1 MGGRKIYFT
10 PYNQDNAATLGSALC
25 RLTYSLFVLVLIA
38 PQSAWA
44 ADLVPVQ
51 TAPGTNGTLL
61 APPAAPGTN
70 QPETVP
76 PPMPPPPAAPAPRAA
91 PGTNQ
96 PETVPPPTPPRPAA
110 PTPPPRPGQMLFN
123 FQDADI
129 QAVVKTVSQISGR
142 NFLLDPRV
150 KGKITIISAK
160 PVSANAAYQIF
171 LSALKAQGFTA
182 VEGPGGIVKILPEA
196 EAKQNATVSSAS
208 QPAGG
213 DQLVTQ
219 VVVVQ
224 HGSASQMVPLLRPL
238 MAPTGL
244 LSVYAPANTLIITD
258 YADNVRRSLQIIEKL
273 DQPGSAE
280 VTIIPLQY
288 ASALDM
294 AQLLVRLSDVAQP
307 GQPVTAGQ
315 IGGEAGRLSI
325 VPDLRSNSLL
335 VRTDNQGRLNQLR
348 ALVAK
353 LDVPAHRGG
362 NTRVVYLRN
371 AEAAK
376 LAEILRGL
384 LAGEARAQGTLPGA
398 VGGPIRGAGA
408 ASSVTEAS
416 LIQADEAS
424 NSLIISAPDAVY
436 NNLRAVIEKLDIR
449 RAQVFIEAMI
459 AEMTTDLAAEFGF
472 QWAGAKAQGSGTL
485 AGVQNFPQSTPGS
498 GIIEIGTNPASLG
511 NGLSIAYLGKTI
523 TLPGGQQIAG
533 LGALAR
539 ALASDSNTNI
549 LSTPNLLTLDNAEAK
564 IIVAKNVPFLTGS
577 FAQAAGAVPGA
588 AVNPFQTIERKDV
601 GLTLKIKPQIS
612 EGEGVKLQI
621 FEENSTIN
629 NQVNTGGQ
637 GFVTNKRSVE
647 TTVIVD
653 NGQTIVLGGLI
664 DDQVTETI
672 QAVPILSR
680 IPILGELFKFRSRTK
695 TKTNLMVFLRPIIV
709 RSPQDSEGFTAERY
723 EYIRG
728 QQQNM
733 QMQWTVIPRYEN
745 PVLPPLVQ
753 PSNDQPKV
761 KGKEEDRPGSADR
774 GTPSSSAGPP
784 DSDKTPDSTEP

>member
-10 PYNQDNAATLGSALC
+10 PYKQDKVANPASALC
-25 RLTYSLFVLVLIA
+25 GLVYSLFALVLIA
-38 PQSAWA
+38 PQSTWA

-51 TAPGTNGTLL
+51 TAPGTSRAL
-61 APPAAPGTN
+61 PA
-70 QPETVP
+70 Q
-76 PPMPPPPAAPAPRAA
+76 PAAPAPPVT
-91 PGTNQ
+91 PGPKR
-96 PETVPPPTPPRPAA
+96 PETVAPPTLPSPPAPPTPPL
-110 PTPPPRPGQMLFN
+110 RPGQMLFN

-171 LSALKAQGFTA
+171 LSALKAQGFAA

-196 EAKQNATVSSAS
+196 EAKQNAPVSSAA
-208 QPAGG
+208 QPGGG
-213 DQLVTQ
+213 DRLITQ

-224 HGSASQMVPLLRPL
+224 HGSATQMVPLLRPL

-244 LSVYAPANTLIITD
+244 LSVYAPANTLVITD
-258 YADNVRRSLQIIEKL
+258 YADNVRRLMQIIEKI

-280 VTIIPLQY
+280 VTIIPLEY

-294 AQLLVRLSDVAQP
+294 AQLLVRLSDVAAFPQP
-307 GQPVTAGQ
+307 GQPVAAGQ
-315 IGGEAGRLSI
+315 LGGDAGRLSI
-325 VPDLRSNSLL
+325 VPDLRTNSLL
-335 VRTDNQGRLNQLR
+335 VRTDNQGRLGQLR

-353 LDVPAHRGG
+353 LDVPARRGG

-371 AEAAK
+371 AEAVK

-384 LAGEARAQGTLPGA
+384 LAGEARAQATSPGA
-398 VGGPIRGAGA
+398 IGGPVPVGA
-408 ASSVTEAS
+408 AARSVTEAS
-416 LIQADEAS
+416 LIQPDEAS

-449 RAQVFIEAMI
+449 RAQVFVEALI
-459 AEMTTDLAAEFGF
+459 VEVSTDLAAQFGI
-472 QWAGAKAQGSGTL
+472 QWAGAKGQGTGTL
-485 AGVQNFPQSTPGS
+485 GAVQNFPLTGS
-498 GIIEIGTNPASLG
+498 GIVNIAADPTSLANTAGLTIG
-511 NGLSIAYLGKTI
+511 YVGKTI
-523 TLPGGQQIAG
+523 MVGGQEIVG

-539 ALASDSNTNI
+539 ALESDSNANV

-564 IIVAKNVPFLTGS
+564 IVVAQNVPFLTGQ
-577 FAQAAGAVPGA
+577 FAQAAGTAGA

-612 EGEGVKLQI
+612 EGEGIKLQI
-621 FEENSTIN
+621 FEEVSDVVGVVSGAQDI
-629 NQVNTGGQ
+629 
-637 GFVTNKRSVE
+637 VTNKRSLE

-653 NGQTIVLGGLI
+653 NGQTVVLGGLI
-664 DDQVTETI
+664 QEKVTEGI
-672 QAVPILSR
+672 QAVPILSS
-680 IPILGELFKFRSRTK
+680 IPFLGELFKFRSRTK
-695 TKTNLMVFLRPIIV
+695 TKTNLMVFLRPVIV

-728 QQQNM
+728 LQQNLRM
-733 QMQWTVIPRYEN
+733 DRATLIPRYDN

-753 PSNDQPKV
+753 PNKKDQPEV
-761 KGKEEDRPGSADR
+761 KGKEEDRPGSAD
-774 GTPSSSAGPP
+774 
-784 DSDKTPDSTEP
+784 SDKTPDTTEP

>member
-10 PYNQDNAATLGSALC
+10 PYNQDKVANPGSAWC
-25 RLTYSLFVLVLIA
+25 GLVYIVFALALII
-38 PQSAWA
+38 PQFAFA

-51 TAPGTNGTLL
+51 TAPGTSRAL
-61 APPAAPGTN
+61 PA
-70 QPETVP
+70 Q
-76 PPMPPPPAAPAPRAA
+76 PAAPAPAA
-91 PGTNQ
+91 PGPRQ
-96 PETVPPPTPPRPAA
+96 PETVPPPTPPPA
-110 PTPPPRPGQMLFN
+110 PSTPPMRAGQMLFN

-171 LSALKAQGFTA
+171 LSALKAQGFAA

-196 EAKQNATVSSAS
+196 EAKQNAAVSSTA
-208 QPAGG
+208 QPGGG
-213 DQLVTQ
+213 DRLITQ

-224 HGSASQMVPLLRPL
+224 HGSATQMVPLLRPL

-244 LSVYAPANTLIITD
+244 LSVYAPANTLVITD
-258 YADNVRRSLQIIEKL
+258 YADNVRRLLQIIEKI

-280 VTIIPLQY
+280 VTIIPLEY

-294 AQLLVRLSDVAQP
+294 AQLLVRLSDVALPQS
-307 GQPVTAGQ
+307 GQPVAVGQ
-315 IGGEAGRLSI
+315 IGGDGGRLSI
-325 VPDLRSNSLL
+325 VPDLRTNSLL
-335 VRTDNQGRLNQLR
+335 VRTDNQGRVNQLR
-348 ALVAK
+348 VLVAK
-353 LDVPAHRGG
+353 LDVPARRGG

-371 AEAAK
+371 AEAVK

-384 LAGEARAQGTLPGA
+384 LAGEARAQATPSGA
-398 VGGPIRGAGA
+398 IGGPVPVGA
-408 ASSVTEAS
+408 AARSATEAS
-416 LIQADEAS
+416 LIQSDEAS

-449 RAQVFIEAMI
+449 RAQVFVEALI
-459 AEMTTDLAAEFGF
+459 VEVSTDLAAQFGI
-472 QWAGAKAQGSGTL
+472 QWAGAKGQGSGTIG
-485 AGVQNFPQSTPGS
+485 GVQNFTLTGS
-498 GIIEIGTNPASLG
+498 GIINTAVNPTSLA
-511 NGLSIAYLGKTI
+511 NSAGLTIAYVGKKI
-523 TLPGGQQIAG
+523 TLPGGQEIVG

-539 ALASDSNTNI
+539 ALESDSNANV

-564 IIVAKNVPFLTGS
+564 IVVAQNVPFITGQ
-577 FAQAAGAVPGA
+577 FAQASGVAGAT
-588 AVNPFQTIERKDV
+588 VNPFQTIERKDV

-612 EGEGVKLQI
+612 EGEGIKLQI
-621 FEENSTIN
+621 FEEVSDVVGVVSGAQDI
-629 NQVNTGGQ
+629 
-637 GFVTNKRSVE
+637 VTNKRSLE

-653 NGQTIVLGGLI
+653 NGQTVVLGGLI
-664 DDQVTETI
+664 QEKVTEGI
-672 QAVPILSR
+672 QAVPILSS
-680 IPILGELFKFRSRTK
+680 IPLLGELFKFRSRTK

-723 EYIRG
+723 EYIRS

-733 QMQWTVIPRYEN
+733 QMDRMTVIPRYES

-753 PSNDQPKV
+753 PTNDQPKV
-761 KGKEEDRPGSADR
+761 KGKEEDVP
-774 GTPSSSAGPP
+774 GPP
-784 DSDKTPDSTEP
+784 ESDKAPDTTKP